1 MSEDGAQKY
10 IAQLLGPGNKI
21 KSYQLQA
28 ACLSYIY
35 INSYKKSQNQITYK
49 NCQKGK
55 KNQTHQTK
63 HNSVL
68 LKRERELRLKKKIN
82 NMKYSGLVRLC
93 LAKRELKTDL
103 KL

>member
-28 ACLSYIY
+28 ARLSYIY

-55 KNQTHQTK
+55 KNEPTK
-63 HNSVL
+63 QNTIQCC
-68 LKRERELRLKKKIN
+68 LKEKGN
-82 NMKYSGLVRLC
+82 
-93 LAKRELKTDL
+93 
-103 KL
+103 